1 MPSYQ
6 SPGVYVEE
14 VAAGARPLE
23 GAGTAVAAF
32 VGLAESGPFNTP
44 TLVSNWTQFTT
55 TFGGFVT
62 GSYLAQ
68 SVYGYFMNGG
78 GNCYVVRIGQNG
90 SSNNPGGR
98 GGKAKELTA
107 APTAQIGRLT
117 VTALDPAVPPG
128 EYVIQITDAGGD
140 SPSPDMFKVLVKR
153 NGEVLEEFDRA
164 SMAKGKQN
172 VVTMVNAASKY
183 VRLEDV
189 ATTGASLER
198 LPSGETSLQ
207 APPPPAAVPTRLSAD
222 DYVGDVAD
230 RTGFGGLEAVEEVT
244 MLCVPDLMSAYQQG
258 AIDLDTVQAV
268 QTAMIAHCE
277 LMGDR
282 IAILDPPPGLNAQQ
296 IKEWRVDKARYD
308 SMYAALYWPWVKT
321 MNPDTGQLA
330 YMPPSGHMA
339 GIWARNDDTRGV
351 HKAPA
356 NEIVRGAIDIEIN
369 ITRNEHDLLNP
380 QGINVIRAFPG
391 RGIRVWGAR
400 TLSSDPA
407 WRYLNVR
414 RLFNF
419 LEESILNGTN
429 WVVFEPNDQ
438 ALWAKIRRTIAAFL
452 VMQWRAGALFGAT
465 PDEAFY
471 VKCDSET
478 NPAEG
483 IDAGQVVCEIGVA
496 PVKPAE
502 FVIFRLAQFSGGT
515 SLVSE

>member
-1 MPSYQ
+1 MPTYQ

-14 VAAGARPLE
+14 VAAGARPLA
-23 GAGTAVAAF
+23 GVGTAVAAF
-32 VGLAESGPFNTP
+32 VGLAESGPFNRP
-44 TLVSNWTQFTT
+44 TLISNWTQFNN
-55 TFGGFVT
+55 TFGGFVA

-68 SVYGYFMNGG
+68 AVYGYFMNGG
-78 GNCYVVRIGQNG
+78 GNCYVVRIGQDSGN
-90 SSNNPGGR
+90 SQSTPR
-98 GGKAKELTA
+98 SARTKELAA
-107 APTAQIGRLT
+107 APTAQIGRLKVT
-117 VTALDPAVPPG
+117 VTDPAVQPG
-128 EYVIQITDAGGD
+128 EVSIQIADPGGD
-140 SPSPDMFKVLVKR
+140 NPGAEMFKLLVKR
-153 NGEVLEEFDRA
+153 NGQVVEEYDNA
-164 SMAKGKQN
+164 QLGKGKQS
-172 VVTMVNAASKY
+172 VVTMVNAASKLIN
-183 VRLEDV
+183 LEE
-189 ATTGASLER
+189 TSGGAVER
-198 LPSGETSLQ
+198 LPNSETALA
-207 APPPPAAVPTRLSAD
+207 APPGAAALPSTRLNAD

-230 RTGFGGLEAVEEVT
+230 RTGFAGLEAVEEIT
-244 MLCVPDLMSAYQQG
+244 MLSVPDLMSAYQQG

-282 IAILDPPPGLNAQQ
+282 VALLDAPPGFNAQQ

-308 SMYAALYWPWVKT
+308 SMYATLYWPWIKI
-321 MNPDTGQLA
+321 MNPATGLLSF
-330 YMPPSGHMA
+330 MPPSGHMA

-356 NEIVRGAIDIEIN
+356 NEVVRGAVDLEIN
-369 ITRNEHDLLNP
+369 ITRNEQDLLNP
-380 QGINVIRAFPG
+380 EGINCIRAFPG

-419 LEESILNGTN
+419 LEESILNGTS
-429 WVVFEPNDQ
+429 WVVFEPNDE
-438 ALWAKIRRTIAAFL
+438 ALWAKMRRTIAAFL

-483 IDAGQVVCEIGVA
+483 IDDGQVVCLIGVA

-515 SLVSE
+515 SLVTE

>member
-14 VAAGARPLE
+14 VSSGARPLE
-23 GAGTAVAAF
+23 GVGTAVAAF
-32 VGLAESGPFNTP
+32 IGLAEDGPFNAP
-44 TLVSNWTQFTT
+44 TLVSNWTQFAT
-55 TFGGFVT
+55 TFGGFVP

-68 SVYGYFMNGG
+68 SVYAYFMNGG
-78 GNCYVVRIGQNG
+78 GNCYIVRIGQNG
-90 SSNNPGGR
+90 TSNGAAPR
-98 GGKAKELTA
+98 SARAKELAA
-107 APTAQIGRLT
+107 APTAQVGALKVT
-117 VTALDPAVPPG
+117 VIEPG
-128 EYVIQITDAGGD
+128 VEPGTVSVEVAEAGGD
-140 SPSPDMFKVLVKR
+140 SPGADMFKLVVKR
-153 NGEVLEEFDRA
+153 GGEVVEEYDRA
-164 SMAKGKQN
+164 TLSRGKQN
-172 VVTMVNAASKY
+172 VVTMVNNASKL
-183 VRLEDV
+183 V
-189 ATTGASLER
+189 SLEQTGTGQLER
-198 LPSGETSLQ
+198 PSTGETALV
-207 APPPPAAVPTRLSAD
+207 APAPPAALPSVRLSAD
-222 DYVGDVAD
+222 DYVGDVAE
-230 RTGFGGLEAVEEVT
+230 RTGFAGLEAVDEIT

-268 QTAMIAHCE
+268 QISMIAHCE

-296 IKEWRVDKARYD
+296 IKEWRVDKARFD
-308 SMYAALYWPWVKT
+308 SAYAALYWPWVRT
-321 MNPDTGQLA
+321 MNPDTGLLGL
-330 YMPPSGHMA
+330 MPPSGHVA
-339 GIWARNDDTRGV
+339 GIWGRNDDTRGV

-356 NEIVRGAIDIEIN
+356 NEIVRGAIDVELN

-380 QGINVIRAFPG
+380 VGINVIRAFPG

-400 TLSSDPA
+400 TLSSDPE

-419 LEESILNGTN
+419 LEKSILSGTN
-429 WVVFEPNDQ
+429 WVVFEPNDD

-452 VMQWRAGALFGAT
+452 VMQWRAGALFGST

-471 VKCDSET
+471 VKCDAET
-478 NPAEG
+478 NPSEG
-483 IDAGQVVCEIGVA
+483 IDAGQVLCEIGVA

>member
-1 MPSYQ
+1 MPTYQ

-23 GAGTAVAAF
+23 GVGTAVAAF
-32 VGLAESGPFNTP
+32 VGLAESGLFNRP
-44 TLVSNWTQFTT
+44 TLISNWTQFTS
-55 TFGGFVT
+55 TFGGFVA

-78 GNCYVVRIGQNG
+78 GNCYVVRVGQDPGSNG
-90 SSNNPGGR
+90 PAPRSAR
-98 GGKAKELTA
+98 AKALAA
-107 APTAQIGRLT
+107 APTAQIGRLKVT
-117 VTALDPAVPPG
+117 VIDPAVQPG
-128 EYVIQITDAGGD
+128 EVSIQITDAGGD
-140 SPSPDMFKVLVKR
+140 NPGPEAFKLLVKR
-153 NGEVLEEFDRA
+153 NGQVVEEYDNA
-164 SMAKGKQN
+164 QLGKGKQS
-172 VVTMVNAASKY
+172 VVTMVNAGSKL
-183 VRLEDV
+183 VNLEE
-189 ATTGASLER
+189 TSSGAVER
-198 LPSGETSLQ
+198 LPNSETAL
-207 APPPPAAVPTRLSAD
+207 AGPPSAAAVPSTRLSAD
-222 DYVGDVAD
+222 DYVGDVGD
-230 RTGFGGLEAVEEVT
+230 RTGFAGLEAVDEIT

-282 IAILDPPPGLNAQQ
+282 VAILDAPPGFNAQQ

-308 SMYAALYWPWVKT
+308 SMYATLYWPWIQT
-321 MNPDTGQLA
+321 TNPATGQLSP
-330 YMPPSGHMA
+330 MPPSGHMA

-356 NEIVRGAIDIEIN
+356 NEVVRGAVDLEIN

-380 QGINVIRAFPG
+380 EGINVIRAFPG

-419 LEESILNGTN
+419 LEESILAGTN
-429 WVVFEPNDQ
+429 WVVFEPNDE

-452 VMQWRAGALFGAT
+452 VMQWRAGALFGGT
-465 PDEAFY
+465 PDESFY

-478 NPAEG
+478 NPSEV

-502 FVIFRLAQFSGGT
+502 FVIFRLKQFSGGA